1 MNFLTSPTVS
11 SAGSEQFGM
20 NLVANNSCPQSG
32 MPGSLGSDPVQV
44 PSSSFSFGAAA
55 ANYNTACNFTYNN
68 GDTVAQ
74 STQSSGETDFTI
86 SYLFNISS
94 ITPGGTYTMNQSLVA
109 TSTF

>member
-1 MNFLTSPTVS
+1 
-11 SAGSEQFGM
+11 
-20 NLVANNSCPQSG
+20 
-32 MPGSLGSDPVQV
+32 LGSDPVQV